1 MYFKFNKIKK
11 KICCFVLSL
20 TILSIGFI
28 NNTMIGHAASL
39 DELTQAMEDRKS
51 LRVDTNE
58 IENWPNGPIIGA
70 ESAIVMEA
78 NTGVILYS
86 KNIHE
91 KLSPASTT
99 KLLTCLIAAEN
110 SSLDEIVTFSQN
122 AVFSIPRDSSNM
134 GMDQGEAITMEE
146 ALYGILVGSAN
157 EVANA
162 VAEHIGGTTEEFAVM
177 MNDRA
182 SALGC
187 IDSHFVNANG
197 LHDDNHF
204 TSAYDLAVIARSF
217 FKNELLAKIAGT
229 PSYHFEPTATQPDEF
244 ILRTHNKLVNK
255 EYPYEGFIGGKTGY
269 TDNAR
274 QTLVSCAEKNGMK
287 LVCVVMKEESPH
299 QFTDTIDLFN
309 YGFSNFEVVNISDND
324 TKYNIDNSDFFQTN
338 NDVFGSSKPILSLNK
353 SSYLVLPKTA
363 VFEDTQSTITYDVDN
378 EEQIAKIDYSYNGE
392 YVGSASVDIAVSTVQ
407 SYNFD
412 SIDQTAIEE
421 QNKDPQ
427 ENTIFVN
434 IKKVLLGIIFVAGLL
449 ILLFVIKSFIQN
461 YSFSRRRRSRLKR
474 RKRHRDRMR
483 TQFKDYD
490 F

>member
-1 MYFKFNKIKK
+1 MTEEQQTVMY
-11 KICCFVLSL
+11 
-20 TILSIGFI
+20 
-28 NNTMIGHAASL
+28 
-39 DELTQAMEDRKS
+39 AM
-51 LRVDTNE
+51 V
-58 IENWPNGPIIGA
+58 
-70 ESAIVMEA
+70 
-78 NTGVILYS
+78 
-86 KNIHE
+86 
-91 KLSPASTT
+91 
-99 KLLTCLIAAEN
+99 
-110 SSLDEIVTFSQN
+110 
-122 AVFSIPRDSSNM
+122 
-134 GMDQGEAITMEE
+134 GEA
-146 ALYGILVGSAN
+146 LQSKG
-157 EVANA
+157 
-162 VAEHIGGTTEEFAVM
+162 
-177 MNDRA
+177 
-182 SALGC
+182 
-187 IDSHFVNANG
+187 
-197 LHDDNHF
+197 
-204 TSAYDLAVIARSF
+204 
-217 FKNELLAKIAGT
+217 
-229 PSYHFEPTATQPDEF
+229 
-244 ILRTHNKLVNK
+244 
-255 EYPYEGFIGGKTGY
+255 
-269 TDNAR
+269 
-274 QTLVSCAEKNGMK
+274 
-287 LVCVVMKEESPH
+287 
-299 QFTDTIDLFN
+299 
-309 YGFSNFEVVNISDND
+309 VNISDND